1 MKPEIKNKH
10 SNSDNDISAEKDSN
24 LDIYWEYSIS
34 EESRRKGKKEK
45 ERDDGNN
52 SEEKKK

>member
-52 SEEKKK
+52 SEEI